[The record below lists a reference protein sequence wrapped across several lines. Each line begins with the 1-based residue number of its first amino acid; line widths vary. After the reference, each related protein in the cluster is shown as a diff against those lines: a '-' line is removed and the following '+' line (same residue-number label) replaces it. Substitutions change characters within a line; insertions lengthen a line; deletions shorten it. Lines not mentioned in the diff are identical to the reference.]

1 VPSLHLVALTEPSDG
16 DALSTA
22 LHFFVH
28 RDLMDAA
35 THLMDGVGWTPITV
49 QYAQRLRDL
58 NARHQL
64 WIEEPPLIR
73 GVLDDTWR

>member
-1 VPSLHLVALTEPSDG
+1 MPSLHLITGSQPSND
-16 DALSTA
+16 DVLCTA
-22 LHFFVH
+22 LQLLVH

-35 THLMDGVGWTPITV
+35 AHLMEGVGWTPITV

-64 WIEEPPLIR
+64 WDEEPALLR
-73 GVLDDTWR
+73 GVLDDTWP